1 MDLLYPVGNVRLMY
15 RHVAAFALCA
25 SAVAAHAESTPV
37 PGRVLNEMVAGSTVV
52 IDAPMGFKLPI
63 RHGDDGTI
71 SGEAGGL
78 AFYLGTSTDTG
89 RWWVADDRLC
99 YKWSKWFKSE
109 ARCMRV
115 RRDGARIEWEKED
128 GDKGTGTLTLRANP
142 SPSKHPTDVAAAQR
156 PPVRSVNAQANAA
169 PQSTATHDAGSGTT
183 NPRALVEANGTRS
196 APARTT
202 PALHPVAQP
211 KPPLARPAAVAV
223 AVASSARPAQNI
235 QLAQASI
242 SAGDPVPLAA
252 PPGPR
257 LGAPSSPPYRVGGPP
272 PPQGTYKVVSVAA
285 DDVLNIRIGPSKEH
299 PSIGTIDPEARGIRL
314 VGTCQG
320 DWCPV
325 RYLGVAGWVNSYY
338 LEPSLGYVGP
348 SIPRIPAER

>member
-15 RHVAAFALCA
+15 RPVAAFALCA

-37 PGRVLNEMVAGSTVV
+37 PGRILNEMVAGSTVV

-71 SGEAGGL
+71 TGEAGGL
-78 AFYLGTSTDTG
+78 AFYLGTATDTG

-128 GDKGTGTLTLRANP
+128 GDKGTGTLTMRANP
-142 SPSKHPTDVAAAQR
+142 SPSKHPADVAAAQR
-156 PPVRSVNAQANAA
+156 PPIRLINAQANPA
-169 PQSTATHDAGSGTT
+169 PQSTATDDADTGTAK
-183 NPRALVEANGTRS
+183 PRAFVEANGTRS

-202 PALHPVAQP
+202 PALQPAAQP
-211 KPPLARPAAVAV
+211 KPALARPAAAAV
-223 AVASSARPAQNI
+223 ANAAPPAQNI

-242 SAGDPVPLAA
+242 SAGVPVPLAA
-252 PPGPR
+252 PTAPR
-257 LGAPSSPPYRVGGPP
+257 LGPPSSPPYRVGGPP
-272 PPQGTYKVVSVAA
+272 LPQSTYKVVSVAA
-285 DDVLNIRIGPSKEH
+285 NDVLNIRTGPSKEH
-299 PSIGTIDPEARGIRL
+299 PSIGTIDPEARGVRL

-325 RYLGVAGWVNSYY
+325 RHLGVVGWVNSYY